1 MRRDGRT
8 WLLLSL
14 CGWSVLMS
22 GCVSRLAKYDIE
34 VKADESLADAQ
45 GIYPS
50 IEVHLMALNSSDS
63 QMMDKK
69 SMSTYWDPNR
79 RPDTLDR
86 YVMHFGGQQAS
97 RQILGN
103 KDPAWERWN
112 RSRAINLFALA
123 DLPGIV
129 QDQDPTEDPRRVM
142 IPLQRTRLWFRP
154 HWLVRVRINRSHL
167 SYVPPQEARKDLDP
181 SSMEGP

>member
-14 CGWSVLMS
+14 CGLSVLMS
-22 GCVSRLAKYDIE
+22 GCVSRLAKYDVE

-50 IEVHLMALNSSDS
+50 IEVHLMGLNASDS
-63 QMMDKK
+63 QLMDKRT
-69 SMSTYWDPNR
+69 MSTYWDPNR
-79 RPDTLDR
+79 RPDVLDR
-86 YVMHFGGQQAS
+86 YVMHFGGQQS
-97 RQILGN
+97 SKQILGN

-112 RSRAINLFALA
+112 RSRAINLFVLA

-129 QDQDPTEDPRRVM
+129 QDQISIEDPRRVV
-142 IPLQRTRLWFRP
+142 IPLQRTRWWFRP
-154 HWLVRVRINRSHL
+154 RWLVRVQIHRGYL
-167 SYVPPQEARKDLDP
+167 SYAPPQSAGKNLDR
-181 SSMEGP
+181 SMMEGP